1 VLEFIIFCGAR
12 LGNYFIL
19 FLKSRVELSSSSAT
33 GEFFEPWVPSVAQET
48 VYRRVVEIDI
58 GRRGEALA
66 KFLFCFFDKQ
76 FITTKFVTT
85 ASSPGQDCLVVA
97 GDGRESISVSSFQE

>member
-19 FLKSRVELSSSSAT
+19 LLKSRVELSSSSAT

-48 VYRRVVEIDI
+48 VCCGLSAQQKRLSRD
-58 GRRGEALA
+58 EALA
-66 KFLFCFFDKQ
+66 KFLFCLFAKA
-76 FITTKFVTT
+76 V
-85 ASSPGQDCLVVA
+85 
-97 GDGRESISVSSFQE
+97 